1 MIKTFNQK
9 FYIGK
14 ISIKTDN
21 KDGNKMANQD
31 NKAMLTL
38 INADTHNKITALAEK
53 SSPSTS
59 DVDEAIKLF
68 ESVLTNAYTVAIHNY
83 NYAEKLQDVIKK
95 NHDALVDMTIK
106 AKGDITADD
115 LEAYTD
121 QAIALAA
128 LDGEKQN
135 PKDLQNATAAQMLF
149 IGDLTRYNDS
159 TGGSPKSFTA
169 RRAQSE
175 AQEYETAHTKSG
187 RKRNIGEEKLSN
199 TDSDFY
205 RYYLYQAKIDDK
217 PGTFSRAATRQEFIA
232 HIDELAARCI
242 PIASQY
248 AKTYIQKSADIT
260 QSFVTKY
267 QGVGAVSTLLETT
280 FKNTLSAEQKDSFK
294 LNHRAY
300 YEALISP
307 AVQDFVKSGDVKST
321 KVLFTDKMSNGR
333 PFIVNALNLALT
345 DAKQIDLSKESYIVG
360 GLLADTLGN
369 DYAVELLNTAIA
381 YNEDA
386 GKKINLPEF
395 KATVK
400 RYQDYIQIIKT
411 DPEFATHDER
421 NAPTKA
427 LINYNTVL
435 STFDDLS
442 SYTVEGIAEFI
453 NSDEMGALITPI
465 KEDVFASRYGAD
477 MNFLAFFMEHIKK
490 STTHKKM
497 PAAINEA
504 AAIDQLSAATSPAFA
519 QKLVLEISKK
529 SNDPALKSR
538 MKDIAPILDH
548 YSEGA
553 AANYA
558 KSTHAFKEAVSRSRP
573 DVILKLTGQNYVQGI
588 YSEDRIK
595 LMLRN
600 TEYKNDSS
608 TPINA
613 LYNYAQK
620 DSVALAEVLTGL
632 ANMSTSSDELQSY
645 VKALNSLA
653 EGTNQTLQTQIK
665 VYAGVLVEHDG
676 ETLINLAKTQLTVAS
691 KFNPEDTTS
700 LNSFLA
706 SPELESLPV
715 DVQTMAVNEDVTSQM
730 LIGMLRESGDS
741 AVKQAQSFDK
751 ITTLIKN
758 EATTQRAFEIVIE
771 KAESKP
777 ETAQRFSDY
786 VAVLSAENGREI
798 LSDFAQSRE
807 DFYAALNGKDA
818 EKLATLILTST
829 TGASSDNETLDAQLK
844 TLVLTD
850 GNLQSSIDVMLSAAQ
865 DSTTQKTQYLALIA
879 AATHA
884 QSVFEHVL
892 ASAASDNEKNRL
904 STLISLIQGEDAN
917 APATY
922 AALDENITALLKDGD
937 TSGLRELLASDAFVK
952 SGLSE
957 SAVQSL
963 IAQPLS
969 NGKNIPEMVLTY
981 KADDAEQLAQ
991 NLAAVSGYISNETR
1005 LEMLQ
1010 KQDSSTGFDV
1020 FTTLMHG
1027 KDIYAQADTVITFS
1041 TLMAKDHG
1049 GRNTILQ
1056 GYVNNLREQNA
1067 AQGVE
1072 EDTNEIKQ
1080 FLTMVNIVATTFS
1093 DDELEDDLKAKQ
1105 IAKIQGLLGAIE
1117 NIADTQ
1123 DGAALTSFLKSD
1135 TYQNNVDEYSVFS
1148 PANLLK
1154 QYPTAENN
1162 AIDIMFAATN
1172 NDPQKELAFFA
1183 EIETIF
1189 AGDHITM
1196 EFYEDIIAKHAEDET
1211 KCARIQGYVS
1221 AAVDGN
1227 LSTVVNIE
1235 ALNAMI
1241 DDAAKKPSMK
1251 KFKAIIDS
1259 PQFQALD
1266 EANRA
1271 SIISA
1276 APQSQED
1283 GLSIAQQIIRLG
1295 TKSHEKMAENI
1306 QYIGAQ
1312 FDNTATS
1319 AQVLNDAA
1327 QAIESEAYK
1336 AQYAEYA
1343 NLYVS
1348 NEIEALNGLAKVQ
1361 TTIAKAVKDSD
1372 IDMLQGLIADQSLKD
1387 LGTERREKILLQ
1399 PLIGDKTLLSLLA
1412 ENANG
1417 DMDAEVKV
1425 FINTSKSIDDP
1436 ELFNRLAN
1444 TTIENAEN
1452 AAMRTRF
1459 SAYAEMINN
1468 HDEEEIYV
1476 KLGATKAVNAAL
1488 EKPNK
1493 LSIEALAGDEAFTG
1507 ITQREAHILFKKPA
1521 IGEQSLFTAALSNA
1535 KTPKDHAQ
1543 AIRSLAALFT
1553 DRDYTNDL
1561 ISHYAHSIDDSAH
1574 SAQVIERL
1582 NLLSRMAYSEDVSA
1596 ELVTKLGTVFT
1607 DIDKAKEKGSQIALR
1622 NILSSAAYKALP
1634 TGYQDRFVE
1643 QSGEDNIVSTLLS
1656 MAENDAVQETE
1667 LLADMI
1673 AATQGDEGAAY
1684 KQISTLINHSN
1695 SDAQRARLEEYR
1707 SSLYAKTL
1715 EVDGK
1720 TVDPAQISMITPHDR
1735 WYYQITGKDGNTL
1748 RRLDE
1753 DDKTLK
1759 KLRFSDAML
1768 AVGGGRYYA
1777 KEEIGY
1783 VSYNDKK
1790 SELEIFH
1797 VTHTEETPVFSTR
1810 EMDSYDAENIINDL
1824 CKTSG
1829 FVTLPI
1835 DGKQTALNINRIQ
1848 GVQLNSDRN
1857 TLNLETITGSL
1868 TLKKVDREAARPL
1881 LRGLVQ
1887 SEAFFQDDENTLFI
1901 RKDTAQIIKHN
1912 EKKNSLFVKGQ
1923 HKAFT
1928 LKNVDLDAGSD
1939 VILCAERNGEFTQDD
1954 NDTIIAKNA
1963 LAMIGYDKNKDEL
1976 LFAISKDEKFI
1987 KSVYSASDAQ
1997 DIITEYVESGNF
2009 IWRDSL
2015 SASNINRVDSVDI
2028 DPVLDSYTLS
2038 LITGATLPI
2047 DNVSAENLAIFK
2059 KALERNANIHKLTD
2073 TAYTVQQSSV
2083 VKPLLVPKPSLTTQF
2098 NAASIIEELVTKTS
2112 LERVQSAITASAN
2125 WLDTMHSDEMDNDGE
2140 SAKMQTLGALLL
2152 NAYTAHADIPE
2163 NLTQRAANDTSDT
2176 SKAKTAKVTE
2186 KKDALSALQASFNR
2200 AAAGDTQGAASV
2212 TKQIANDI
2220 ASNNPVMQHYQE
2232 ALDQLAIK

>member
-9 FYIGK
+9 IYIGK
-14 ISIKTDN
+14 LSTITDN

-31 NKAMLTL
+31 NKAMLTF

-59 DVDEAIKLF
+59 DVDQAIKLF
-68 ESVLTNAYTVAIHNY
+68 ESVLTNAYTVAINNY
-83 NYAEKLQDVIKK
+83 NYAEKLQDVIKE

-106 AKGDITADD
+106 AKGDITVDD

-121 QAIALAA
+121 QATVLAA
-128 LDGEKQN
+128 LDEEKPNQ
-135 PKDLQNATAAQMLF
+135 KDMQNATAAQMLF

-169 RRAQSE
+169 RRAE
-175 AQEYETAHTKSG
+175 A
-187 RKRNIGEEKLSN
+187 EEKCYTTEN
-199 TDSDFY
+199 TKKREEAKLINKDGAFY
-205 RYYLYQAKIDDK
+205 RYYLYQAKIADK
-217 PGTFSRAATRQEFIA
+217 PGTFSRSGTRQEFIA
-232 HIDELAARCI
+232 HIDELATRCI

-248 AKTYIQKSADIT
+248 AKTYMQKSADIT

-267 QGVGAVSTLLETT
+267 QGIGAVSTLLETT
-280 FKNTLSAEQKDSFK
+280 FKNTLAAEQKDSFK

-307 AVQDFVKSGDVKST
+307 AVQDFVKSGDIKST
-321 KVLFTDKMSNGR
+321 KVLFTDKMANSR

-381 YNEDA
+381 YNEA
-386 GKKINLPEF
+386 ASKKINLPEF
-395 KATVK
+395 QASVK

-411 DPEFATHDER
+411 DPRFADHDER
-421 NAPTKA
+421 NEPTKA

-442 SYTVEGIAEFI
+442 SYTVEGITEFI
-453 NSDEMGALITPI
+453 NSDKMGALITPI
-465 KEDVFASRYGAD
+465 KEEIFANRYGND

-529 SNDPALKSR
+529 SNDPALKAR
-538 MKDIAPILDH
+538 MKDIAPILDN

-558 KSTHAFKEAVSRSRP
+558 KSTHALKEAVSRSRP
-573 DVILKLTGQNYVQGI
+573 DVILKLTGQDYVQGI

-600 TEYKNDSS
+600 TEYQNDSS

-665 VYAGVLVEHDG
+665 VYAGVLAEHDG
-676 ETLINLAKTQLTVAS
+676 DTLINLAKTQLTVAS
-691 KFNPEDTTS
+691 KFNPEDTAS

-706 SPELESLPV
+706 SPELENLPV

-844 TLVLTD
+844 MLVLTD

-879 AATHA
+879 ATPHA

-904 STLISLIQGEDAN
+904 STLISLIQGEDTS

-922 AALDENITALLKDGD
+922 ATLDENIAALLKNGD

-991 NLAAVSGYISNETR
+991 NLAAVSGHISNDDR
-1005 LEMLQ
+1005 LELLQ

-1041 TLMAKDHG
+1041 TLMDKDHG

-1093 DDELEDDLKAKQ
+1093 DDELEADVKAKQ
-1105 IAKIQGLLGAIE
+1105 IAKIQGLLGAIQTVSE
-1117 NIADTQ
+1117 TQ
-1123 DGAALTSFLKSD
+1123 DASKLTEFLKSD

-1154 QYPTAENN
+1154 QYPTPENN
-1162 AIDIMFAATN
+1162 AINIMFAATD
-1172 NDPQKELAFFA
+1172 NDRQKELAFFA

-1196 EFYEDIIAKHAEDET
+1196 EFYEDIIAKHAEDEA

-1227 LSTVVNIE
+1227 LSTIVNIE
-1235 ALNAMI
+1235 ALNVKI
-1241 DDAAKKPSMK
+1241 NDAAQKPSMK

-1259 PQFQALD
+1259 AEFQALD
-1266 EANRA
+1266 EENRA

-1276 APQSQED
+1276 APQGQED

-1295 TKSHEKMAENI
+1295 AKSPEKMAENI

-1312 FDNTATS
+1312 FENTTTLADILYNGADHIENTTS
-1319 AQVLNDAA
+1319 
-1327 QAIESEAYK
+1327 K
-1336 AQYAEYA
+1336 AQYIE
-1343 NLYVS
+1343 YVS
-1348 NEIEALNGLAKVQ
+1348 LLANNEVETLNSLAKVQ

-1372 IDMLQGLIADQSLKD
+1372 VSTLQSLIEDQSLKD
-1387 LGTERREKILLQ
+1387 LGAERREKILSQ

-1417 DMDAEVKV
+1417 DMDEEIKV
-1425 FINTSKSIDDP
+1425 FINTAKSIDDP
-1436 ELFNRLAN
+1436 ELFNSLASV
-1444 TTIENAEN
+1444 TIENAEN

-1468 HDEEEIYV
+1468 NDEEEIYA
-1476 KLGATKAVNAAL
+1476 KLGATKAINAAL

-1493 LSIEALAGDEAFTG
+1493 LSIESLARDEAFTS
-1507 ITQREAHILFKKPA
+1507 ISESEAHAMFKKPA
-1521 IGEQSLFTAALSNA
+1521 IDEQSLFTAALSNA
-1535 KTPKDHAQ
+1535 KTPNDHAA
-1543 AIRSLAALFT
+1543 AIHSLAELFT
-1553 DRDYTNDL
+1553 DRDYTKDL
-1561 ISHYAHSIDDSAH
+1561 ISHYAHSIDDSAT
-1574 SAQVIERL
+1574 SARDIERL
-1582 NLLSRMAYSEDVSA
+1582 NILVRMAYNEDINP
-1596 ELVTKLGTVFT
+1596 EMLTKLGTVFT
-1607 DIDKAKEKGSQIALR
+1607 EIDKANAKGSQIALR
-1622 NILSSAAYKALP
+1622 NILSSSAYQALP
-1634 TGYQDRFVE
+1634 GDYQARFVDE
-1643 QSGEDNIVSTLLS
+1643 EGQDNILSTLLN

-1684 KQISTLINHSN
+1684 KQITTLINHSD
-1695 SDAQRARLEEYR
+1695 SDAQRTRLEDYR

-1715 EVDGK
+1715 EIDGE
-1720 TVDPAQISMITPHDR
+1720 TIDPAQISMITPQDR
-1735 WYYQITGKDGNTL
+1735 WYYQITGKNAETWC
-1748 RRLDE
+1748 RIDE
-1753 DDKTLK
+1753 DDKALK
-1759 KLRFSDAML
+1759 KLRLSDAML
-1768 AVGGGRYYA
+1768 AVGNGQYYA
-1777 KEEIGY
+1777 KDEIGY
-1783 VSYNDKK
+1783 ISYNTKK
-1790 SELEIFH
+1790 HELEVFH
-1797 VTHTEETPVFSTR
+1797 VTHTEENPVFSTR
-1810 EMDSYDAENIINDL
+1810 EMHSTDALNVMDDL
-1824 CKTSG
+1824 CRTSN
-1829 FVTLPI
+1829 FVALPI
-1835 DGKQTALNINRIQ
+1835 AGKISALNINRIQ
-1848 GVQLNSDRN
+1848 GVQYN
-1857 TLNLETITGSL
+1857 TDKNILNLETITGSL
-1868 TLKKVDREAARPL
+1868 ALKKVEREAVRPL
-1881 LRGLVQ
+1881 LRALVQ
-1887 SEAFFQDDENTLFI
+1887 SGAFFQDDENTTFI
-1901 RKDTAQIIKHN
+1901 RKNTAHIISHN
-1912 EKKNSLFVKGQ
+1912 EKKDTLFVKGQ
-1923 HKAFT
+1923 HKTFT
-1928 LKNVDLDAGSD
+1928 LKNVNLETGSD
-1939 VILCAERNGEFTQDD
+1939 IAISAAQNSDFIEDD
-1954 NDTIIAKNA
+1954 KQTVIAKNA
-1963 LAMIGYDKNKDEL
+1963 LAMIGFDENKDEL
-1976 LFAISKDEKFI
+1976 LLAISRDEKFT
-1987 KSVYSASDAQ
+1987 KSCYGSSQAQ
-1997 DIITEYVESGNF
+1997 DIITEYVKGGNF
-2009 IWRDSL
+2009 IWRDSI
-2015 SASNINRVDSVDI
+2015 SASNINRVKSVEI
-2028 DPVLDSYTLS
+2028 DPVLKSYTLS
-2038 LITGATLPI
+2038 LVTDAKLTV
-2047 DNVSAENLAIFK
+2047 DNVLDENLKFFT
-2059 KALERNANIHKLTD
+2059 KALESNPNISKVSSTD
-2073 TAYTVQQSSV
+2073 YAVKAVSAI
-2083 VKPLLVPKPSLTTQF
+2083 KPLIVPKPSLTTQF
-2098 NAASIIEELVTKTS
+2098 NAATIIEELVAKTS
-2112 LERVQSAITASAN
+2112 IDRVQAAIAASAN
-2125 WLDTMHSDEMDNDGE
+2125 WLDTMHSAEMDNDGE
-2140 SAKMQTLGALLL
+2140 STKMQTLGALLL

-2163 NLTQRAANDTSDT
+2163 NLTQRAANNTP
-2176 SKAKTAKVTE
+2176 KAKTKQAAE
-2186 KKDALSALQASFNR
+2186 KKDALSALQASFNQ
-2200 AAAGDTQGAASV
+2200 AAAGGTSEKTQSV
-2212 TKQIANDI
+2212 TAKAANDI
-2220 ASNNPVMQHYQE
+2220 ANNNPVMQHYQE

>member
-1 MIKTFNQK
+1 
-9 FYIGK
+9 
-14 ISIKTDN
+14 
-21 KDGNKMANQD
+21 MANQD
-31 NKAMLTL
+31 NKATLTL
-38 INADTHNKITALAEK
+38 DTADARSKISVLAEK

-68 ESVLTNAYTVAIHNY
+68 EMALTDAYTVAMNNHVY
-83 NYAEKLQDVIKK
+83 TEKLQDVMKK

-115 LEAYTD
+115 LKAYTD
-121 QAIALAA
+121 QAVPQQ
-128 LDGEKQN
+128 D
-135 PKDLQNATAAQMLF
+135 PNAKTTLIDIDHAQMLF

-159 TGGSPKSFTA
+159 TSGSPKSFTA
-169 RRAQSE
+169 RRAESE
-175 AQEYETAHTKSG
+175 AKRYESKLDQNG
-187 RKRNIGEEKLSN
+187 KKRDIEKEKLAN
-199 TDSDFY
+199 DDSDFY

-217 PGTFSRAATRQEFIA
+217 PGTFSRSGTRQEFIA
-232 HIDELAARCI
+232 HIDELAGRCI
-242 PIASQY
+242 PKANQY
-248 AKTYIQKSADIT
+248 AKTYIQKAQDAT
-260 QSFVTKY
+260 QALVTKY

-280 FKNTLSAEQKDSFK
+280 VKNTLSAEQKDSFK
-294 LNHRAY
+294 LNHRAF
-300 YEALISP
+300 YEAMVSS
-307 AVQDFVKSGDVKST
+307 AVQAFVKSGEIKAT
-321 KVLFTDKMSNGR
+321 KVLFTDKMSNNR
-333 PFIVNALNLALT
+333 PFIINALNLALT
-345 DAKQIDLSKESYIVG
+345 DAKQIDLSQESYIVG

-369 DYAVELLNTAIA
+369 DYTVELLKTAIE
-381 YNEDA
+381 YNEAA

-395 KATVK
+395 EATIK
-400 RYQDYIQIIKT
+400 RFNDYIQIIEK
-411 DPEFATHDER
+411 DPLFQTHDER
-421 NAPTKA
+421 NEPTKT
-427 LINYNTVL
+427 LINYNKTVA
-435 STFDDLS
+435 TFAELS
-442 SYTVEGIAEFI
+442 SYTVDGINEFLGG
-453 NSDEMGALITPI
+453 DALATVITPI
-465 KEDVFASRYGAD
+465 KEELFASRYGAD
-477 MNFLAFFMEHIKK
+477 MNFLAYFIDHVKK
-490 STTHKKM
+490 SASHKNL

-504 AAIDQLSAATSPAFA
+504 AAIDQVTKATSPAFA

-529 SNDPALKSR
+529 SNDPALKAR
-538 MKDIAPILDH
+538 MKDIAPLLDN

-553 AANYA
+553 AVNYA
-558 KSTHAFKEAVSRSRP
+558 KSAHALKEAVLRKRP
-573 DVILKLTGQNYVQGI
+573 DVVLKLTSQDYVQGI
-588 YSEDRIK
+588 FTDERIK

-600 TEYKNDSS
+600 TEYKNENSK
-608 TPINA
+608 PIKA
-613 LYNYAQK
+613 LYDYAQK
-620 DSVALAEVLTGL
+620 DSVALAETLSGL
-632 ANMSTSSDELQSY
+632 AGMSTSSDEQQSY
-645 VKALNSLA
+645 IKALHALA
-653 EGTNQTLQTQIK
+653 EGNNKDFQTQLENY
-665 VYAGVLVEHDG
+665 VGVLKNHDG
-676 ETLINLAKTQLTVAS
+676 ATLMNLAKTQQIVAS
-691 KFNPEDTTS
+691 KFNPENTES

-706 SPELESLPV
+706 SPELDSLPE
-715 DVQTMAVNEDVTSQM
+715 DVQTMAINEDITSQM

-741 AVKQAQSFDK
+741 VIKQAQSFDK
-751 ITTLIKN
+751 ISTLIKN
-758 EATTQRAFEIVIE
+758 ETTTQRAFAAIIE

-777 ETAQRFSDY
+777 ETAQRFNDY
-786 VAVLSAENGREI
+786 VTVLSAENGREI

-807 DFYAALNGKDA
+807 DFYAALSNKNA
-818 EKLATLILTST
+818 EKLATLTLKTT
-829 TGASSDNETLDAQLK
+829 TGASSDNKALDAQLSA
-844 TLVLTD
+844 LVLTD
-850 GNLQSSIDVMLSAAQ
+850 GNLKSSIDVMLSAAGNG
-865 DSTTQKTQYLALIA
+865 TTQKVKYLALIA
-879 AATHA
+879 TTNHA
-884 QSVFEHVL
+884 DSVFEHVL
-892 ASAASDNEKNRL
+892 ASAQSDNEKNRL
-904 STLISLIQGEDAN
+904 AALINLIQGEDAN
-917 APATY
+917 APQAY
-922 AALDENITALLKDGD
+922 AALDENITALLKNGD
-937 TSGLRELLASDAFVK
+937 TNGLREFLASDAFAQ
-952 SGLSE
+952 SDLPE

-963 IAQPLS
+963 VAQPLD
-969 NGKNIPEMVLTY
+969 NGKNIPEMVLAY

-991 NLAAVSGYISNETR
+991 NLSAISGYISNETR

-1010 KQDSSTGFDV
+1010 KQDSNTGFDV

-1041 TLMAKDHG
+1041 TLMDKDHG

-1067 AQGVE
+1067 ANGVE

-1105 IAKIQGLLGAIE
+1105 IEKIQGLLGAIK
-1117 NIADTQ
+1117 NIADTH
-1123 DGAALTSFLKSD
+1123 DASALTSFLKSD

-1154 QYPTAENN
+1154 QYPSAENN

-1183 EIETIF
+1183 EIEEIF

-1196 EFYEDIIAKHAEDET
+1196 EFYEDIIAKHAQDEA

-1227 LSTVVNIE
+1227 LTAAVNIA
-1235 ALNAMI
+1235 ALNVMI
-1241 DDAAKKPSMK
+1241 DDAAQKPSMK
-1251 KFKAIIDS
+1251 KFKAIVDS
-1259 PQFQALD
+1259 AEFQALD
-1266 EANRA
+1266 ETNRA
-1271 SIISA
+1271 AIISA
-1276 APQSQED
+1276 APQGKED

-1312 FDNTATS
+1312 FENQTTTVEILYS
-1319 AQVLNDAA
+1319 AAEVIETDAN
-1327 QAIESEAYK
+1327 K
-1336 AQYAEYA
+1336 AQYID
-1343 NLYVS
+1343 YVKLS
-1348 NEIEALNGLAKVQ
+1348 VNNESEALNGLAKVQ
-1361 TTIAKAVKDSD
+1361 ATIAKAVKDND
-1372 IDMLQGLIADQSLKD
+1372 IEALQGLIADQSLKD
-1387 LGTERREKILLQ
+1387 LGTERREKILSQ

-1417 DMDAEVKV
+1417 DMDAEIKA

-1444 TTIENAEN
+1444 ATIENAEN

-1468 HDEEEIYV
+1468 NDEEEIYA
-1476 KLGATKAVNAAL
+1476 KLGATKAINAAL

-1493 LSIEALAGDEAFTG
+1493 LSIAALASDEAFTS
-1507 ITQREAHILFKKPA
+1507 ITQYEAHALFKKPA
-1521 IGEQSLFTAALSNA
+1521 LGEQSLFAAALGNA

-1543 AIRSLAALFT
+1543 AVRSLAELFT

-1561 ISHYAHSIDDSAH
+1561 ISHYAHSIDESAH
-1574 SAQVIERL
+1574 SALVIERL
-1582 NLLSRMAYSEDVSA
+1582 DLLTRMAYSEDVSP

-1607 DIDKAKEKGSQIALR
+1607 EIDKAKEKGSQIALR

-1634 TGYQDRFVE
+1634 AGYQERFTQ
-1643 QSGEDNIVSTLLS
+1643 QSGEDNILTTLLN
-1656 MAENDAVQETE
+1656 MAKNDPVQETE
-1667 LLADMI
+1667 LIADMI

-1684 KQISTLINHSN
+1684 KQISTLIDRSN
-1695 SDAQRARLEEYR
+1695 SDTQRARLEDYR
-1707 SSLYAKTL
+1707 ASLYAKTL

-1720 TVDPAQISMITPHDR
+1720 TVDPAQISMIIPHDR
-1735 WYYQITGKDGNTL
+1735 WYYQIIGKDGDTL

-1753 DDKTLK
+1753 DDKALK

-1768 AVGGGRYYA
+1768 AVGGGKYYA

-1783 VSYNDKK
+1783 VSYNAKNR
-1790 SELEIFH
+1790 ELEVFH
-1797 VTHTEETPVFSTR
+1797 VTHTDEKPVFSTR
-1810 EMDSYDAENIINDL
+1810 EMDSYDAEEIINNL

-1835 DGKQTALNINRIQ
+1835 AGKLTGLNINRIQ
-1848 GVQLNSDRN
+1848 GVHHLNDKN

-1868 TLKKVDREAARPL
+1868 ALKKVSREAARPL

-1901 RKDTAQIIKHN
+1901 RKDTAQIISHN
-1912 EKKNSLFVKGQ
+1912 EKKSTLFVKGQ
-1923 HKAFT
+1923 HKSFT

-1939 VILCAERNGEFTQDD
+1939 IILRAEQNSAFTQDD
-1954 NDTIIAKNA
+1954 KDTIIAKNA
-1963 LAMIGYDKNKDEL
+1963 LAMIGYDENKDEL
-1976 LFAISKDEKFI
+1976 LLAISKDEKFT
-1987 KSVYSASDAQ
+1987 KSVYSASEAQ
-1997 DIITEYVESGNF
+1997 NIVTEYVESGKF

-2015 SASNINRVDSVDI
+2015 SASNINRVDSIEI

-2038 LITGATLPI
+2038 LITGATLSI

-2059 KALERNANIHKLTD
+2059 KALERNANIHKLSD
-2073 TAYTVQQSSV
+2073 TAYNVQQDSA

-2098 NAASIIEELVTKTS
+2098 NAAAIIDELVAKS
-2112 LERVQSAITASAN
+2112 SIERVQSAIVASAN

-2163 NLTQRAANDTSDT
+2163 NLGKRAANDAPKT
-2176 SKAKTAKVTE
+2176 KTAKAAV

-2200 AAAGDTQGAASV
+2200 AAQSDAPNEASI

-2232 ALDQLAIK
+2232 ALDPLAIK